1 MLEIPAASQIEMAKL
16 SLMSMVNHDQL
27 DAKKKRCV
35 KRKTRLRCAPGRAY
49 A

>member
-27 DAKKKRCV
+27 DAKKNAL
-35 KRKTRLRCAPGRAY
+35 RKA
-49 A
+49 